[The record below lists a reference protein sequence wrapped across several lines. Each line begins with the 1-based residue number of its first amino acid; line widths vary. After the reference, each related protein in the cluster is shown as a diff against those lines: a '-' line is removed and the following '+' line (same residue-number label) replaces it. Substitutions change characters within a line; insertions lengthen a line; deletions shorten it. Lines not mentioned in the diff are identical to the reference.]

1 MVFIHQDNCFIEYT
15 FILIHGKLLGQD
27 FHLLVSVL
35 HLLVSFAAPS
45 TFFHI
50 DLSINAF
57 FFSCSSLNELHLPEP
72 AIPKKFFYWGGV
84 RVPPK
89 LHSPSLPPRIRLLPA
104 NTAHLPIFCSALY
117 CISWAKPGEEQSCT
131 SPANLN
137 SWTILGARHP
147 GDEYFRQRFPRSAIP
162 GFSHHHWGRCF
173 CFLLCSYYT
182 ISASLG
188 SSYRCCRVCGF
199 YLSPGFSDND
209 RDSSF
214 SIFFFF
220 LLYDS

>member
-1 MVFIHQDNCFIEYT
+1 M
-15 FILIHGKLLGQD
+15 
-27 FHLLVSVL
+27 
-35 HLLVSFAAPS
+35 
-45 TFFHI
+45 
-50 DLSINAF
+50 
-57 FFSCSSLNELHLPEP
+57 
-72 AIPKKFFYWGGV
+72 
-84 RVPPK
+84 PPK
-89 LHSPSLPPRIRLLPA
+89 LHSPSLLPRIRLLPA

-137 SWTILGARHP
+137 SWTILGARHL

-188 SSYRCCRVCGF
+188 STYRCCRVCGF

-220 LLYDS
+220 SFCMIPRTRRGNAVMYCLVHARSLTTLLGTRSWEALCFPFYHGWLWFCYYDFNEFTLYKDSSLSSHSVCV